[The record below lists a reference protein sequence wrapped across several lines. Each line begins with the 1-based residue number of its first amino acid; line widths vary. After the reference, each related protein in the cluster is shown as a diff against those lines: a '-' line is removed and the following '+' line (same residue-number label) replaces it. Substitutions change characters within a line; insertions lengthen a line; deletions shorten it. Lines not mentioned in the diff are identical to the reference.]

1 MYLRPRTVDEACE
14 ALAAEPMRILA
25 GGTDIFPALGDR
37 PLTGAVLDLSAID
50 GLSGIEFGAD
60 VIRIGARTTWSAIA
74 GAALPPALHALQQ
87 AAREV
92 GAIQIQNAGTIAGN
106 LCNASPAADGVPP
119 LLALDARVELRSTK
133 GGRELTLGDFI
144 TGYRRTAR
152 RPDELV
158 SAILVPRSIETGRS
172 AFLKLG
178 ARKYLVISIA
188 MVAVIIACDDEG
200 TISQARIAVG
210 ACSEIAR
217 RLTGLEATLIGAKAE
232 PGLGVLI
239 RPEHL
244 AGLAPIDDVRA
255 SAEYRRDAVK
265 TLIARTLDAALQQ
278 SVS

>member
-1 MYLRPRTVDEACE
+1 MYLRPRTVNEACV

-37 PLTGAVLDLSAID
+37 PLTGPVLDLSAVE
-50 GLSGIEFGAD
+50 GLSGIDLGAD
-60 VIRIGARTTWSAIA
+60 VIRIGARTSWSTIA
-74 GAALPPALHALQQ
+74 RATLPPALRALQQ

-119 LLALDARVELRSTK
+119 LLALDARVELRSAA
-133 GGRELTLGDFI
+133 GRRELPLADFI
-144 TGYRRTAR
+144 TGYRKTAR

-158 SAILVPRSIETGRS
+158 SAILVPRCIETARS

-188 MVAVIIACDDEG
+188 MVAVILACDDRG
-200 TISQARIAVG
+200 IIRDARIAVG
-210 ACSEIAR
+210 ACSEVAR
-217 RLTGLEATLIGAKAE
+217 RLNALETALIGTKAE
-232 PGLGVLI
+232 PGLGAAI

-255 SAEYRRDAVK
+255 SADYRRDVVR
-265 TLIARTLDAALQQ
+265 TLIARTLDAALQ
-278 SVS
+278 

>member
-14 ALAAEPMRILA
+14 ALAVEPMRILA
-25 GGTDIFPALGDR
+25 GGTDIFPALGDK
-37 PLTGAVLDLSAID
+37 PLTGAVLDLSAIE
-50 GLSGIEFGAD
+50 GLSGIEFGVD
-60 VIRIGARTTWSAIA
+60 LIRIGARTTWSAIA
-74 GAALPPALHALQQ
+74 RAALPPALHALQQ

-119 LLALDARVELRSTK
+119 LLALDARVELRSAK
-133 GGRELTLGDFI
+133 GTRELALADFI
-144 TGYRRTAR
+144 TGYRKTAR

-158 SAILVPRSIETGRS
+158 SAVLVPRSIEAGRS

-200 TISQARIAVG
+200 RIVEARIAVG
-210 ACSEIAR
+210 ACSEVAR
-217 RLTGLEATLIGAKAE
+217 RLTALETALVGTKAG
-232 PGLGVLI
+232 PGLGAMI
-239 RPEHL
+239 EPEHL

-255 SAEYRRDAVK
+255 SAEYRRDAVR
-265 TLIARTLDAALQQ
+265 TLIARTLDATLQ
-278 SVS
+278 

>member
-37 PLTGAVLDLSAID
+37 PLAGAVLDLSAIE
-50 GLSGIEFGAD
+50 GLSGIAFSVD
-60 VIRIGARTTWSAIA
+60 IIRIGARTTWSAIA
-74 GAALPPALHALQQ
+74 RAALPPALHALQQ

-92 GAIQIQNAGTIAGN
+92 GAIQIQNTGTIAGN

-119 LLALDARVELRSTK
+119 LLALDARVELRSAK
-133 GGRELTLGDFI
+133 GTRELVLADFI

-158 SAILVPRSIETGRS
+158 SAILVPRSIEAGRS

-188 MVAVIIACDDEG
+188 MVAVIIACDDDG
-200 TISQARIAVG
+200 IIRQARIAVG
-210 ACSEIAR
+210 ACSEVAR
-217 RLTGLEATLIGAKAE
+217 RLTVLETALVGAKAN
-232 PGLGVLI
+232 PGLGAMI
-239 RPEHL
+239 QPEHL

-255 SAEYRRDAVK
+255 SAAYRHDAVR
-265 TLIARTLDAALQQ
+265 TLIARALDAALQQ
-278 SVS
+278 SVL

>member
-14 ALAAEPMRILA
+14 ALAVEPMRILA
-25 GGTDIFPALGDR
+25 GGTDIFPALGDK
-37 PLTGAVLDLSAID
+37 PLTGAVLDLSAIE
-50 GLSGIEFGAD
+50 GLSGIEFGVD
-60 VIRIGARTTWSAIA
+60 LIRIGARTTWSAIA
-74 GAALPPALHALQQ
+74 RAALPPALHALQQ

-119 LLALDARVELRSTK
+119 LLALDARVELRSAK
-133 GGRELTLGDFI
+133 GTRELALADFI

-158 SAILVPRSIETGRS
+158 SAVLVPRSIEAGRS

-200 TISQARIAVG
+200 RIVEARIAVG
-210 ACSEIAR
+210 ACSEVAR
-217 RLTGLEATLIGAKAE
+217 RLTALETALVGTKAG
-232 PGLGVLI
+232 PGLGAMI
-239 RPEHL
+239 EPEHL

-255 SAEYRRDAVK
+255 SAEYRRDAVR
-265 TLIARTLDAALQQ
+265 TLIARTLDATLQ
-278 SVS
+278 

>member
-14 ALAAEPMRILA
+14 ALAVEPMRILA
-25 GGTDIFPALGDR
+25 GGTDIFPGLGDK
-37 PLTGAVLDLSAID
+37 PLTGAVLDLSAIE
-50 GLSGIEFGAD
+50 GLSGIEFGVD
-60 VIRIGARTTWSAIA
+60 LIRIGARTTWSAIA
-74 GAALPPALHALQQ
+74 RAALPPALHALQQ

-119 LLALDARVELRSTK
+119 LLALDARVELRSAK
-133 GGRELTLGDFI
+133 GTRELALADFI
-144 TGYRRTAR
+144 TGYRKTAR

-158 SAILVPRSIETGRS
+158 SAVLVPRSIEAGRS

-200 TISQARIAVG
+200 RIVEARIAVG
-210 ACSEIAR
+210 ACSEVAR
-217 RLTGLEATLIGAKAE
+217 RLTALETALVGTKAG
-232 PGLGVLI
+232 PGLGAMI
-239 RPEHL
+239 EPEHL

-255 SAEYRRDAVK
+255 SAEYRRDAVR
-265 TLIARTLDAALQQ
+265 TLIARTLDATLQ
-278 SVS
+278 

>member
-1 MYLRPRTVDEACE
+1 MYLRPRTVDEACA

-37 PLTGAVLDLSAID
+37 PLAGPVLDLSAVE
-50 GLSGIEFGAD
+50 GLSGIDLSAN
-60 VIRIGARTTWSAIA
+60 VIRIGARTSWSAIA
-74 GAALPPALHALQQ
+74 KATLPPALRALQQ

-119 LLALDARVELRSTK
+119 LLALDARVELRSAK
-133 GGRELTLGDFI
+133 GTRELALADFI

-158 SAILVPRSIETGRS
+158 SAVLVPRSIEAGRS

-188 MVAVIIACDDEG
+188 MVAVIIACDEEDSIVE
-200 TISQARIAVG
+200 ARIAVG
-210 ACSEIAR
+210 ACSEVAR
-217 RLTGLEATLIGAKAE
+217 RLTALETALVGTKAG
-232 PGLGVLI
+232 PGLGAMI
-239 RPEHL
+239 EPAHL

-255 SAEYRRDAVK
+255 SAEYRRDAVR
-265 TLIARTLDAALQQ
+265 TLIARTLDATLQ
-278 SVS
+278 

>member
-14 ALAAEPMRILA
+14 ALAVEPMRILA
-25 GGTDIFPALGDR
+25 GGTDIFPALGER
-37 PLTGAVLDLSAID
+37 PLTGAVLDLSAIE
-50 GLSGIEFGAD
+50 GLSGIEFGVD
-60 VIRIGARTTWSAIA
+60 LIRIGARTTWSAIA
-74 GAALPPALHALQQ
+74 RAALPPALHALQQ
-87 AAREV
+87 AAREI

-119 LLALDARVELRSTK
+119 LLALDARVELRSAK
-133 GGRELTLGDFI
+133 GTRELALADFI

-158 SAILVPRSIETGRS
+158 SAVLVPRSIEAGHS

-200 TISQARIAVG
+200 RIVEARIAVG
-210 ACSEIAR
+210 ACSEVAR
-217 RLTGLEATLIGAKAE
+217 RLTALETALVGTKAG
-232 PGLGVLI
+232 PGLGAMI
-239 RPEHL
+239 EPEHL

-255 SAEYRRDAVK
+255 SAEYRRDAVR
-265 TLIARTLDAALQQ
+265 TLIARTLDASLQ
-278 SVS
+278 

>member
-14 ALAAEPMRILA
+14 ALAVEPMRILA
-25 GGTDIFPALGDR
+25 GGTDIFPALGER
-37 PLTGAVLDLSAID
+37 PLTGAVLDLSAIE
-50 GLSGIEFGAD
+50 GLSGIEFGVD
-60 VIRIGARTTWSAIA
+60 LIRIGARTTWSAIA
-74 GAALPPALHALQQ
+74 RAALPPALHALQQ
-87 AAREV
+87 AAREI

-119 LLALDARVELRSTK
+119 LLALDARVELRSAK
-133 GGRELTLGDFI
+133 GTRELALADFI

-158 SAILVPRSIETGRS
+158 SAVLVPRSIEAGRS

-200 TISQARIAVG
+200 RIVEARIAVG
-210 ACSEIAR
+210 ACSEVAR
-217 RLTGLEATLIGAKAE
+217 RLTALETALVGTKAG
-232 PGLGVLI
+232 PGLGAMI
-239 RPEHL
+239 EPEHL

-255 SAEYRRDAVK
+255 SAEYRRDAVR
-265 TLIARTLDAALQQ
+265 TLIARTLDASLQ
-278 SVS
+278 

>member
-1 MYLRPRTVDEACE
+1 MYLRPRTVNEACA
-14 ALAAEPMRILA
+14 ALATEPMRILA

-37 PLTGAVLDLSAID
+37 PLTGPVLDLSAVE
-50 GLSGIEFGAD
+50 GLSGIDLGAD
-60 VIRIGARTTWSAIA
+60 VIRIGARTSWTSIA
-74 GAALPPALHALQQ
+74 RATLPPALRALQQ

-119 LLALDARVELRSTK
+119 LLALDARVELRSAA
-133 GGRELTLGDFI
+133 GRRELALADFI
-144 TGYRRTAR
+144 TGYRKTAR

-158 SAILVPRSIETGRS
+158 SAILVPRGIEAARS

-188 MVAVIIACDDEG
+188 MVAVIIACDDKG
-200 TISQARIAVG
+200 CIRDARIAVG
-210 ACSEIAR
+210 ACSEVAR
-217 RLTGLEATLIGAKAE
+217 RLNALENALIGTKAE
-232 PGLGVLI
+232 PGLGVAI

-255 SAEYRRDAVK
+255 SADYRRDVVR
-265 TLIARTLDAALQQ
+265 TLIARTLDAALQ
-278 SVS
+278 

>member
-14 ALAAEPMRILA
+14 ALAVEPMRILA
-25 GGTDIFPALGDR
+25 GGTDIFPGLGDR
-37 PLTGAVLDLSAID
+37 PLTGAVLDLSAIE
-50 GLSGIEFGAD
+50 GLSGIEFGVD
-60 VIRIGARTTWSAIA
+60 LIRIGARTTWSAIA
-74 GAALPPALHALQQ
+74 RAALPPALHALQQ

-119 LLALDARVELRSTK
+119 LLALDARVELRSAK
-133 GGRELTLGDFI
+133 GTRELALADFI

-158 SAILVPRSIETGRS
+158 SAVLVPRSIEAGRS

-200 TISQARIAVG
+200 RIVEARIAVG
-210 ACSEIAR
+210 ACSEVAR
-217 RLTGLEATLIGAKAE
+217 RLTALETALVGTKAG
-232 PGLGVLI
+232 PGLGAMI
-239 RPEHL
+239 EPEHL

-255 SAEYRRDAVK
+255 SAEYRRDAVR
-265 TLIARTLDAALQQ
+265 TLIARTLDATLQ
-278 SVS
+278 

>member
-14 ALAAEPMRILA
+14 ALAVEPMRILA
-25 GGTDIFPALGDR
+25 GGTDIFPALGER
-37 PLTGAVLDLSAID
+37 PLTGAVLDLSAIE
-50 GLSGIEFGAD
+50 GLSGIEFGVD
-60 VIRIGARTTWSAIA
+60 LIRIGARTTWSAIA
-74 GAALPPALHALQQ
+74 RAALPPALHALQQ

-119 LLALDARVELRSTK
+119 LLALDARVELRSAK
-133 GGRELTLGDFI
+133 GTRELALADFI

-158 SAILVPRSIETGRS
+158 SAVLVPRSIEAGRS

-200 TISQARIAVG
+200 RIVEARIAVG
-210 ACSEIAR
+210 ACSEVAR
-217 RLTGLEATLIGAKAE
+217 RLTALETALVGTKAG
-232 PGLGVLI
+232 PGLGAMI
-239 RPEHL
+239 EPEHL

-255 SAEYRRDAVK
+255 SAEYRRDAVR
-265 TLIARTLDAALQQ
+265 TLIARTLDATLQ
-278 SVS
+278 